1 MVKRLLRKFIDKE
14 DPYPTVRL
22 VESNGYASVFQVSNG
37 VEDFRVSQFGNE
49 KEQLNRFI
57 DAVDSESV
65 VWDVGA
71 NVGLYSIFAARAG
84 KTVHAYEPEP
94 SFADHLRRNA
104 ELNGQE
110 VHIHE
115 LALSDEDG
123 ERTLYTDGIDGMS
136 PSLAGK
142 ERGTVQINARR
153 GDGLSDLQTP
163 DILKIDVEGA
173 EVDVLHGLENRL
185 DDISTVFIEI
195 HPEMIDDF
203 DSKVGDAK
211 NIMQAKGFELVW
223 EVERDKQIHTIY
235 QK

>member
-1 MVKRLLRKFIDKE
+1 M
-14 DPYPTVRL
+14 
-22 VESNGYASVFQVSNG
+22 
-37 VEDFRVSQFGNE
+37 
-49 KEQLNRFI
+49 
-57 DAVDSESV
+57 
-65 VWDVGA
+65 
-71 NVGLYSIFAARAG
+71 
-84 KTVHAYEPEP
+84 
-94 SFADHLRRNA
+94 
-104 ELNGQE
+104 NGQE